1 MDAGKGNTAL
11 KGSGLKEGTLMAD
24 PVSVVKDFDAAWN
37 DHDIEG
43 VLAFFTDDAV
53 VRMEPPPSDE
63 FGGVYTGKEQIR
75 AGWVEPLM
83 PDFHV
88 ESRDHQVAGHQEE
101 VGDRVIWIAVVSGD
115 FFRQMG
121 AETPVESPAE
131 AIVQGDKIKFFTGIN
146 LELPEEAP
154 SSS

>member
-1 MDAGKGNTAL
+1 MDAGKGYTPL
-11 KGSGLKEGTLMAD
+11 KASGRKEGTLMAD

-37 DHDIEG
+37 AHDIEG

-88 ESRDHQVAGHQEE
+88 ESKDHQVTGHQEG
-101 VGDRVIWIAVVSGD
+101 VGDRVIWIAMVSGD
-115 FFRQMG
+115 AFGQTG
-121 AETPVESPAE
+121 ADLPVKSPAE
-131 AIVQGDKIKFFTGIN
+131 AFVQGDKIRSFTATIP
-146 LELPEEAP
+146 ELPEEAQG
-154 SSS
+154 SS